1 VDTKDAGR
9 MGGKRRA
16 QKLTKKRRI
25 EIARKAVEARWAKAR
40 KERKERERDGD
51 K

>member
-25 EIARKAVEARWAKAR
+25 EIARKAVEARWAKWR
-40 KERKERERDGD
+40 KEHKHGD
-51 K
+51 Q